1 MCDPVIRENYQR
13 NVADAFEQLNIN
25 DPMLS
30 DTSSIENTLT
40 DLTNLLQLCAN
51 RCIPKVK
58 FKKHLEPYWKQG
70 LKLCMHDKSR
80 YQRKIW
86 ISQGRPRDSQNTY
99 YRAYKHAKRDFR
111 RELRR
116 RAHEYE
122 SQEYERLENIFE
134 VDNSAF
140 QRIMSGKR
148 TKLYTPVQS
157 TSFDLS
163 FTEHVESSLYEY
175 EKVEMLALMRWI
187 TSSLLKRSAQYA
199 LSYQMGNRLD

>member
-1 MCDPVIRENYQR
+1 MRITE
-13 NVADAFEQLNIN
+13 LIN
-25 DPMLS
+25 KLS
-30 DTSSIENTLT
+30 
-40 DLTNLLQLCAN
+40 
-51 RCIPKVK
+51 
-58 FKKHLEPYWKQG
+58 
-70 LKLCMHDKSR
+70 
-80 YQRKIW
+80 
-86 ISQGRPRDSQNTY
+86 
-99 YRAYKHAKRDFR
+99 DFR

-148 TKLYTPVQS
+148 KSKEIQTNALKIDGKFISDPNELCEIWKQHYSKLYTPAQS

-175 EKVEMLALMRWI
+175 ERERVEMLALMRWT

-199 LSYQMGNRLD
+199 LSYRMGNRLDLMV